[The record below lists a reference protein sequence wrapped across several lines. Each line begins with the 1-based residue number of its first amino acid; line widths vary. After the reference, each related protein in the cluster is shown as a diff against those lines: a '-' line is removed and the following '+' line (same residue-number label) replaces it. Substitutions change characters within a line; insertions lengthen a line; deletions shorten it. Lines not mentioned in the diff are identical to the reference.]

1 MTRLLLKLPWFLSAP
16 AVLAIVA
23 VLAIGG
29 NRLLG
34 TYFER
39 TFLNEVDPLA
49 AVAQAGAAPT
59 APAATSAANAVP
71 TSPTP
76 PAAATPAT
84 NTTAASPTPPV
95 AAPGILAQGTFQDGD
110 PGHHGSGTAKIIRAP
125 DGSLLLRF
133 EDFSVTN
140 GPDVFVILSTDPKGG
155 RSSAGDGLD
164 LGGLRA
170 TDGNINYKIPGGTDV
185 SQYKSV
191 IVYCRSFKV
200 VFAFATLEV

>member
-71 TSPTP
+71 T
-76 PAAATPAT
+76 
-84 NTTAASPTPPV
+84 SPTPPV